1 MQGQIMSYRNI
12 LVQVDTKSGSK
23 ARVETAVATAARF
36 KSSLTGLFLKSAT
49 IPSHVIGSGATALP
63 AEAVQR
69 IGDERAQKSAEKALA
84 AKALFDKA
92 AANLEGAADW
102 MEFDGDKD
110 DDIIACSR
118 QYDLNIFP
126 RVAAVEH
133 SSNTIE
139 AEQIGMGSG
148 GPVLVL
154 PAGGYSP
161 NLGRKILFAWNGSRE
176 SARALRDAWPFL
188 READEVHFVVVSQTA
203 KKTLSDGMKR
213 NLAAHNVKSVKLIV
227 DRDDDGTTGEIIR
240 RHVDLIGADMMVLG
254 LYGHARVTEFV
265 LGGVSRDILTA
276 LPTPLLISH

>member
-1 MQGQIMSYRNI
+1 MAYRNI

-36 KSSLTGLFLKSAT
+36 KSSLTGLFLKSAV
-49 IPSHVIGSGATALP
+49 IPSHVIGEGATALP

-69 IGDERAQKSAEKALA
+69 ITDERAQRSAEKALA

-92 AANLEGAADW
+92 AAGLEGGSNW
-102 MEFDGDKD
+102 LEFDGDSD
-110 DDIIACSR
+110 DDIISCSR

-126 RVAAVEH
+126 SVAAVEH
-133 SSNTIE
+133 SRNTID

-154 PAGGYSP
+154 PAGGYKP
-161 NLGRKILFAWNGSRE
+161 NLGRKILVAWKDTRE

-188 READEVHFVVVSQTA
+188 READEVHFVIVSRTA
-203 KKTLSDGMKR
+203 KKTLPDGLKR
-213 NLAAHNVKSVKLIV
+213 NLAAHGCKSVKLIV
-227 DRDDDGTTGEIIR
+227 DRNDDGSTGEIIR
-240 RHVDLIGADMMVLG
+240 RHIDLIGADMIVLG

-265 LGGVSRDILTA
+265 LGGVSRDILTT

>member
-1 MQGQIMSYRNI
+1 MAYRNI

-23 ARVETAVATAARF
+23 ARVETAAATAARF
-36 KSSLTGLFLKSAT
+36 KSSLTGMFLKSAT
-49 IPSHVIGSGATALP
+49 IPSHVIGQGDVALP

-92 AANLEGAADW
+92 SAGVAGGTDW
-102 MEFDGDKD
+102 LEFDGDSD
-110 DDIIACSR
+110 EDIISCSR

-126 RVAAVEH
+126 PVAAVEH
-133 SSNTIE
+133 SRNTIN

-154 PAGGYSP
+154 PAGGYKP
-161 NLGRKILFAWNGSRE
+161 NLGRKILVAWKDTRE

-188 READEVHFVVVSQTA
+188 READEVHFVVVSRTA

-213 NLAAHNVKSVKLIV
+213 NLAAHDCKSVKLIV
-227 DRDDDGTTGEIIR
+227 DRNDDGSTGEIIR
-240 RHVDLIGADMMVLG
+240 RHIDLIGADMMVLG
-254 LYGHARVTEFV
+254 LYGHARVAEFV
-265 LGGVSRDILTA
+265 LGGVSRDILTS

>member
-1 MQGQIMSYRNI
+1 MSYRNI
-12 LVQVDTKSGSK
+12 LVQVDTKSGSR

-49 IPSHVIGSGATALP
+49 IPSHVIGQGEVALP
-63 AEAVQR
+63 ADTVKR
-69 IGDERAQKSAEKALA
+69 VVDDRAQKSAEKALA
-84 AKALFDKA
+84 ARALFDKA
-92 AANLEGAADW
+92 AAGLEGGADW
-102 MEFDGDKD
+102 LEFDGDRD

-126 RVAAVEH
+126 RVATVEH
-133 SSNTIE
+133 SINTIE

-154 PAGGYSP
+154 PAGGYKAP
-161 NLGRKILFAWNGSRE
+161 LGRKILVAWKDTRE

-188 READEVHFVVVSQTA
+188 REAEEVHFVMVSQTA
-203 KKTLSDGMKR
+203 KKALPDGLKR
-213 NLAAHNVKSVKLIV
+213 NLAAHGVKAVKLIV

-240 RHVDLIGADMMVLG
+240 RHIDLIGADMMVLG

-265 LGGVSRDILTA
+265 LGGVSRDILTE